1 MKVIRVSRPLAA
13 GLALLLFLLS
23 SNLAASQ
30 SPQIQLAVDTANTDQ
45 DGMLTIFGGAYLGG
59 DIGLPVAAGDL
70 NGDGRADVVF
80 CEMYASTGPRQNN
93 GQVNV
98 YLSDGRDSG
107 TIDAA
112 RGPANITS
120 VLGQRAGDLL
130 GTSVATG
137 DLNGDGISDLVISAT
152 GNSGPDGSRTGAGAV
167 YVIPGNKAFR
177 LNTDLG
183 LADGLPAGM
192 TAIYGPDAGG
202 RFGIWIDTGD
212 VDGDGIADL
221 VVGMDQMNSGQSAH
235 AGGAYIIFGSHSLP
249 PVIDLASPPTG
260 VRITKIVGVSQQDH
274 WGAALHVADINNDSM
289 ADVVISAAL
298 DRDNASYVSPD
309 DQDSGENYRAAS
321 DGGQRPFC
329 GEVYVLYGSKT
340 WPSLIDLSAPP
351 QSATHIIGAHD
362 NDMLG
367 SQIFSADL
375 NGDGKKDLILGALQ
389 ALAPNGAG
397 RPGGVFVV
405 YGSDTLQGKTI
416 DMLAPDSSGERIS
429 VVYGESSLDCAGD
442 SVRAYDINGDG
453 RAELFIGSPD
463 HTFTVGDEDR
473 DEAGDTKI
481 IFGQSDFLPPVVKL
495 YDPPAG
501 MTIYRLAGAE
511 GEDQSAYG
519 GYEFSYR
526 ITGADVDGDGYVDY
540 IANAMH
546 GNGAGDSLQHAGN
559 VYIFSGRK
567 LSVKLGMLAQ
577 APVLTQATLSANG
590 NPVSQAPAGQGGLTV
605 TVTGTGLRSDTVF
618 VINGSA
624 VASQAP
630 TGAASAQQ
638 ALIRLDDNLQIKNS
652 VGPVSVQARNTSP
665 PSGLSNTVT
674 AGTLTGPQ
682 ITSIKVKV
690 KASGALVLKIFGEGF
705 AEGDSVSVAD
715 QQGHAVPV
723 KSAGL
728 VDPQTLSAK
737 ITAQIFGSGSALT
750 VRVVTPA
757 GVNSNQIPATIP

>member
-1 MKVIRVSRPLAA
+1 
-13 GLALLLFLLS
+13 
-23 SNLAASQ
+23 
-30 SPQIQLAVDTANTDQ
+30 
-45 DGMLTIFGGAYLGG
+45 
-59 DIGLPVAAGDL
+59 
-70 NGDGRADVVF
+70 
-80 CEMYASTGPRQNN
+80 
-93 GQVNV
+93 VNV

-112 RGPANITS
+112 RGPASITS

-152 GNSGPDGSRTGAGAV
+152 GNSGADGSRTGAGAV
-167 YVIPGNKAFR
+167 YVIPGSKNFT
-177 LNTDLG
+177 LNADLG
-183 LADGLPAGM
+183 LASGLPGGM
-192 TAIYGPDAGG
+192 TAIYGPAAGG
-202 RFGIWIDTGD
+202 RFGIWVDTGD

-235 AGGAYIIFGSHSLP
+235 VGGAYIIFGSHNLP
-249 PVIDLASPPTG
+249 PVIDLASPPSG
-260 VRITKIVGVSQQDH
+260 VRITRIVGVSQQDH
-274 WGAALHVADINNDSM
+274 WGAALHVGDINNDSI

-329 GEVYVLYGSKT
+329 GEVYVLYGSKN

-351 QSATHIIGAHD
+351 PSATHIIGAHD

-416 DMLAPDSSGERIS
+416 DMLTPDPSGERVSII
-429 VVYGESSLDCAGD
+429 YGESSLDCAGD

-463 HTFTVGDEDR
+463 HTFTVGDEVR
-473 DEAGDTKI
+473 DDAGDTKI

-501 MTIYRLAGAE
+501 MAVYRLAGAE
-511 GEDQSAYG
+511 GDGQSAYG
-519 GYEFSYR
+519 GYTFSYR

-546 GNGAGDSLQHAGN
+546 GNGAGDALQHAGN

-567 LSVKLGMLAQ
+567 LSMKLGMLSQ

-605 TVTGTGLRSDTVF
+605 TVTGTGFRSDTVF
-618 VINGSA
+618 IINGSA
-624 VASQAP
+624 VASQVP
-630 TGAASAQQ
+630 TGTAAAQQ
-638 ALIRLDDNLQIKNS
+638 ALIRLDDNPQAKNS
-652 VGPVSVQARNTSP
+652 VGAISVRARNTSP
-665 PSGLSNTVT
+665 ASSLSNTVT

-690 KASGALVLKIFGEGF
+690 KGSGALVLKVFGSGF
-705 AEGDSVSVAD
+705 VDSDSVSVAD
-715 QQGHAVPV
+715 SQGNAVPV

-728 VDPQTLSAK
+728 LDPQTLSAK
-737 ITAQIFGSGSALT
+737 ITAQVFGSGSILNI
-750 VRVVTPA
+750 RVVTAA
-757 GVNSNQIPATIP
+757 GVNSNQLAATVP